1 MGILVHRQ
9 ASGSTDTASH
19 SDIGRRVRAQRCAT
33 LSTLA
38 ALSLTLA
45 ACKGKDAPTQP
56 TPLAPTTS
64 RSTVV
69 PTATAGYVEARTSQ
83 IVSNGAPPSAVFD
96 DFRLTG
102 ASTIR
107 TVSWQG
113 IYCVQAANAGA
124 PAPTASAFRVSFYTD
139 DAGRPNLNT
148 PIQSSTY
155 TLAQVGQTFDKNVSG
170 LTCGTAPN
178 TTWPFYRYS
187 TTLAA
192 PFAAAAG
199 TKYWI
204 SIQALTPSYDVYWG
218 WRDGTPDNA
227 SSLQLFQG
235 TYTTFAIDRAY
246 GLTP

>member
-1 MGILVHRQ
+1 METLVHRQ
-9 ASGSTDTASH
+9 ASGSTSNASH
-19 SDIGRRVRAQRCAT
+19 PDVGRHVRAHRCAT
-33 LSTLA
+33 HSTII
-38 ALSLTLA
+38 ALSLVLA
-45 ACKGKDAPTQP
+45 ACKGTEAPTQP
-56 TPLAPTTS
+56 TPPAPTTS

-69 PTATAGYVEARTSQ
+69 PTATVGFVEARTSQ
-83 IVSNGAPPSAVFD
+83 VVSNGAPPIAVFD

-113 IYCVQAANAGA
+113 IYCVQAVNAAA
-124 PAPTASAFRVSFYTD
+124 PAPTASAFRISFYTD

-170 LTCGTAPN
+170 LTCGTASN

-187 TTLAA
+187 TALAT
-192 PFAAAAG
+192 PFVATAG
-199 TKYWI
+199 ARYWI
-204 SIQALTPSYDVYWG
+204 SIQALTPSYDVFWG

-235 TYTTFAIDRAY
+235 TYTPFTIDRAY
-246 GLTP
+246 ALTP